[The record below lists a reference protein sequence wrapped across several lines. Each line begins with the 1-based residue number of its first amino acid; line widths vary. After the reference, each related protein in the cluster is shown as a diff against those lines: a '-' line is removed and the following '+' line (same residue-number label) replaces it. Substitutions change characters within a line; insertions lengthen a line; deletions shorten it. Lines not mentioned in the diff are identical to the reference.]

1 MSYIEAKKRYA
12 ALGID
17 TDAAIAKLK
26 DVPVAI
32 FSSLITP
39 EMHRKGQ
46 QLGADIQMSK
56 PEIGKLVGE
65 LDKLMLK

>member
-1 MSYIEAKKRYA
+1 MDGHRLTKLIKS
-12 ALGID
+12 D
-17 TDAAIAKLK
+17 SVLK

-39 EMHRKGQ
+39 EMHRKGL